1 MSGPG
6 GAPLSS
12 VRMTSGSSVVDLI
25 RGEGPEQREAFM
37 ADVFQE
43 AFGDL
48 AAHDAAAFRGKF
60 RKMASSAFAFYRG
73 SACLYYA
80 DVSRDA
86 DPFAQGEASRVW
98 IQGDLHAANFG
109 TYMNSEGRLVFDV
122 NDFDEAYVGPFTWDV
137 HRLAASLALLGYE
150 KALSDDEITEMIQV
164 VARSYAVQVERFASA
179 EHTGSFALTL
189 ANTRGEL
196 LEILQSARLNTRV
209 ALLDELTTIESY
221 DRRFRLGGPV
231 QGLDATA
238 RDAVQ
243 AAFDQYLETIPAGK
257 LQKRINYRV
266 KDIVAHRGV
275 GIGSAGL
282 PSYNLLVEGRTEA
295 LENDIVIYMKQANV
309 AAPSRVIDDDRIHG
323 YFQHHGHRTVVSQRA
338 LQAYSDPWL
347 GYTEL
352 DGVGQ
357 LVAEVGPYDSDLD
370 WTDINEIDAILELLE
385 SLGRAMAKIH
395 CVSDVD
401 SDQTLIDTSTD
412 KAIAAALRGREDEF
426 VASVVEFGRQYGDVA
441 RDDHQIFI
449 DAFRNHRVMSL

>member
-1 MSGPG
+1 
-6 GAPLSS
+6 
-12 VRMTSGSSVVDLI
+12 MTSTSSVVDLI

-37 ADVFQE
+37 ASVFQE
-43 AFGDL
+43 AFGEL
-48 AAHDAAAFRGKF
+48 AVRDAAAFRGKF

-80 DVSRDA
+80 DVARDG
-86 DPFAQGEASRVW
+86 DPFAHGEGSRVW

-164 VARSYAVQVERFASA
+164 VARSYAAQVERFATA

-189 ANTRGEL
+189 ANTEGTL
-196 LEILQSARLNTRV
+196 LEILQSARLKTRV
-209 ALLDELTTIESY
+209 ALLDELTTIEDY
-221 DRRFRLGGPV
+221 DRRFRIGGNV
-231 QGLDATA
+231 QALDVAA
-238 RDAVQ
+238 REAVQ
-243 AAFDQYLETIPAGK
+243 AAFDRYLETIPAGK
-257 LQKRINYRV
+257 LQKKINYRV
-266 KDIVAHRGV
+266 KDIVAVRGV

-282 PSYNLLVEGRTEA
+282 PSFNLLVEGRTEA

-357 LVAEVGPYDSDLD
+357 LVAEVGPYVSDLD
-370 WTDINEIDAILELLE
+370 WTDINDIDAILGLLE
-385 SLGRAMAKIH
+385 LARSGGGEDPLRLRRRLRPDADRHVDRQGDRGRAA
-395 CVSDVD
+395 
-401 SDQTLIDTSTD
+401 
-412 KAIAAALRGREDEF
+412 RGKHDEF

-449 DAFRNHRVMSL
+449 DAFRNHRVMNL